1 MVISLLVLV
10 GTTLLGRTLLNLET
24 TDVGFNTSNV
34 LLFQVNMR
42 ASGITKFD
50 DPRFGR
56 YNRTLQ
62 ERFAALRGVS
72 SASYSIMPLL
82 GGGSFGGDFRVPGA
96 PASAAFTEEIFLVG
110 PRFFETMGI
119 PILQGRTL
127 TEADFGASTEP
138 RPIVVNNSFAK
149 KLFGNANPLGRTIS
163 QGIGPSQFVQL
174 QVIGGVRDTKA
185 ESVRNETRPISSFPI
200 CTVRRLLNC
209 VRRAIR
215 RRSFRW
221 LNRLCATWTM
231 TFWSC
236 A

>member
-119 PILQGRTL
+119 PTSRPNAHGSGLWGVDRA
-127 TEADFGASTEP
+127 EAN
-138 RPIVVNNSFAK
+138 R
-149 KLFGNANPLGRTIS
+149 R
-163 QGIGPSQFVQL
+163 QQFV
-174 QVIGGVRDTKA
+174 REK
-185 ESVRNETRPISSFPI
+185 
-200 CTVRRLLNC
+200 TVWKC
-209 VRRAIR
+209 KPPRAH
-215 RRSFRW
+215 
-221 LNRLCATWTM
+221 N
-231 TFWSC
+231 
-236 A
+236 

>member
-1 MVISLLVLV
+1 
-10 GTTLLGRTLLNLET
+10 
-24 TDVGFNTSNV
+24 
-34 LLFQVNMR
+34 MR

-72 SASYSIMPLL
+72 SASCSIMPLL

-163 QGIGPSQFVQL
+163 QSIGPSQFVQL